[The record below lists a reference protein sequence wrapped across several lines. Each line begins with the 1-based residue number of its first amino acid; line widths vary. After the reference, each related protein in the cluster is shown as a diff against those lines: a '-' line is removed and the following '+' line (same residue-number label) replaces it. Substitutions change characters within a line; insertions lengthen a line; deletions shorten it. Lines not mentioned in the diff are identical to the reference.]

1 MKTHTRRTVLSLAL
15 VPILTTL
22 PVQAVIVAGT
32 SGTGNNNNTQ
42 SGLNSYLSGAS
53 LAAFPYWNNLVRVS
67 NSSGVYLGYNASTQ
81 RGWVLSADHIGPEP
95 TSITVSGN
103 SYTVAGSVPQV
114 GSSDLILYQ
123 IGGISD
129 PPMPGLPSIPL
140 VNAVATVGEQSLMF
154 GRAFTNSTTSPYSW
168 VLPGTSESNG
178 NRWGSNTVELTALI
192 NLGTVSSPNVQ
203 PYVVVDF
210 DGPGDPGVTAFDAQA
225 AAGDSGGGLF
235 VHRSGAWQLA
245 GIAHFVD
252 DGPDFLELSAT
263 GDNNTNPSQHG
274 DFTAYSDVATKRTMI
289 NGFTGSLVPEPSVF
303 LLASPALLLL
313 LRRRRCE
320 TRH

>member
-67 NSSGVYLGYNASTQ
+67 NSSGVYLGFNASTQ

-95 TSITVSGN
+95 TTITVAGN
-103 SYTVAGSVPQV
+103 TYTVAGTVTKI
-114 GSSDLILYQ
+114 GSSDLTLYQ

-129 PPMPGLPSIPL
+129 PPMPSLPIIPL
-140 VNAVATVGEQSLMF
+140 LTTLASIGEQSLMF
-154 GRAFTNSTTSPYSW
+154 GRASTSSTSSPFPW

-178 NRWGSNTVELTALI
+178 NRWGSNTVELTALVNI
-192 NLGTVSSPNVQ
+192 GTIPSPNIQ

-210 DGPGDPGVTAFDAQA
+210 DGPLDPGATAFDAQG

-235 VHRSGAWQLA
+235 VLRGGVWQLA

-252 DGPDFLELSAT
+252 DGPDFLEGTAT
-263 GDNNTNPSQHG
+263 GDGVTDPSQHG
-274 DFTAYSDVATKRTMI
+274 DFTAYSDVATKRSAI
-289 NGFTGSLVPEPSVF
+289 NGFTGFLIPEPSAF
-303 LLASPALLLL
+303 LLAAPAFLLL

-320 TRH
+320 TCH